1 MTPDEQQTTL
11 AVAIGRIEEMVKS
24 MNEKLARID
33 ETTERQWERIG
44 QLETDIAILKSKQGP
59 KVPWVTYAAGIAAL
73 AALILG
79 VLDRIFVN
87 Q

>member
-1 MTPDEQQTTL
+1 MTPDEQQTSL

-44 QLETDIAILKSKQGP
+44 QLETEIAIIKSKQGP
-59 KVPWVTYAAGIAAL
+59 KVPWVTYAAGVAAL
-73 AALILG
+73 AALVLG
-79 VLDRIFVN
+79 ILDRMFVN